1 MKTVTF
7 QGNPLHLTGRSLKVG
22 MPAPFFRVTGQGLK
36 EVTLADFSARIKIIT
51 SFPSLDT
58 PVCDLQVKEFN
69 KRAAHLSADT
79 VILAVSMDLPF
90 AQMRFCDAFGVKNIT
105 VLSDYRNASFGINY
119 GLLVKELNL
128 LARAVVILD
137 HDVVSYIQIA
147 PELTK
152 PLDYD
157 DVLKSLQEILENPV
171 PIVSG
176 EGTVLKCKPCTGD
189 VMPLSHETVAEH
201 LALLT
206 GWQLTPDQKIIREFK
221 FKDFT
226 QAKYFFDII
235 ASIAQ
240 EEGHHPEL
248 DINYNKLKVT
258 LTTHAAHGL
267 TENDFTMAEII
278 EELNG

>member
-7 QGNPLHLTGRSLKVG
+7 QGNPLHLTGRNLKVG
-22 MPAPFFRVTGQGLK
+22 APAPFFRVTGQDLK
-36 EVTLADFSARIKIIT
+36 EVTPADFSARIKIIT

-69 KRAAHLSADT
+69 KRAAGLSADT

-90 AQMRFCDAFGVKNIT
+90 AQARFCDAFGVKNIT

-137 HDVVSYIQIA
+137 HDVVSYVQIA

-157 DVLKSLQEILENPV
+157 DALKNLQEILENPV
-171 PIVSG
+171 PGTSSRD
-176 EGTVLKCKPCTGD
+176 TVLKCTPCEGTAA
-189 VMPLSHETVAEH
+189 PLSHESVAEH

-206 GWQLTPDQKIIREFK
+206 AWQLTPDQKITREFK

-226 QAKYFFDII
+226 QAKYFFDLI
-235 ASIAQ
+235 AAIAQ

-248 DINYNKLKVT
+248 DINYNKLKVI
-258 LTTHAAHGL
+258 LTTHAVHGL

>member
-1 MKTVTF
+1 MKTITF
-7 QGNPLHLTGRSLKVG
+7 QGNPLHLAGRNLTVG
-22 MPAPFFRVTGQGLK
+22 TPAPFFRVTGQGLK

-157 DVLKSLQEILENPV
+157 DALKSLQEILENPV
-171 PIVSG
+171 P
-176 EGTVLKCKPCTGD
+176 GTSSRDAVLKCKPCEGT
-189 VMPLSHETVAEH
+189 VAPLSHESVAEH

-206 GWQLTPDQKIIREFK
+206 AWQLTPDQKITREFK